1 MRNMLGWSCW
11 AHPQTWQSSAS
22 ASRAN
27 RTGRMSS
34 KLSTTLC
41 NRYIYASETTN
52 VQHTHPLAARGNAA
66 AISSNQRCHLA
77 LLHLPESGRAA
88 SALCS
93 DLLPLRSDV
102 ATGNRSDRC
111 REPRR
116 LRRLVGGETRESRPP
131 QAVASPFRWS
141 SPPQPRPAPFT
152 SGLYNEMMQE
162 KILDGVQG
170 LLACAHRILAR
181 QNVASSAARLLPA
194 PQEGDSTS
202 DGGDC

>member
-1 MRNMLGWSCW
+1 
-11 AHPQTWQSSAS
+11 
-22 ASRAN
+22 
-27 RTGRMSS
+27 
-34 KLSTTLC
+34 
-41 NRYIYASETTN
+41 

-131 QAVASPFRWS
+131 QAVASPFWWS
-141 SPPQPRPAPFT
+141 SPRQPRPSPFT
-152 SGLYNEMMQE
+152 SG
-162 KILDGVQG
+162 G
-170 LLACAHRILAR
+170 LLSWYDFSKLD
-181 QNVASSAARLLPA
+181 LLF
-194 PQEGDSTS
+194 QHCVSVGS
-202 DGGDC
+202 DWAIPSELQIQ